1 MTQIRLGAMQNPVRG
16 ILHGSAA
23 LVSAAGLVLLAGA
36 GSSAVPALAAL
47 IYGLALVAL
56 YVTSS
61 LYHSVPWRETWKTRL
76 QRLDHTMIYV
86 LVAATFTPLLV
97 AAVDGA
103 WVAVG
108 LIGVWG
114 LAFLGLAK
122 EYWLKRGRGLIAVQ
136 VSVGSLCLVPM
147 LLTLSSLDL
156 VTGLLVLVGG
166 MTYLVGVVM
175 LVNDWPRLWPG
186 VFSHHEVFHVLVIL
200 ASIAHFAAVWRVMD
214 GV

>member
-1 MTQIRLGAMQNPVRG
+1 
-16 ILHGSAA
+16 
-23 LVSAAGLVLLAGA
+23 
-36 GSSAVPALAAL
+36 
-47 IYGLALVAL
+47 
-56 YVTSS
+56 
-61 LYHSVPWRETWKTRL
+61 
-76 QRLDHTMIYV
+76 MIYV
-86 LVAATFTPLLV
+86 LVAATFTPWLV
-97 AAVDGA
+97 AAVDGV